1 MPENYTARWYKAESP
16 ANIPPAPSAMNE
28 KDISKLYMWHVWRD
42 EQYWKWKDMILL
54 HWKGTQVEHN
64 SFVLCSRLWRHESW
78 PNKKAL
84 ENAMSR
90 VSHLQGSSPS
100 HLDEHQCHPPSSTI
114 SRLDLQAAMQAL
126 WNTCWRSRW
135 VCTLSKAHRAKER
148 LKKSK
153 VAVRQVSQSAGS
165 QVVCGL
171 LGAGFLGV
179 SLCRLLPRLGRCN
192 METVLRRAKPS
203 SQHHPSNRQS
213 RESHITRIKNQWSCA
228 RD

>member
-90 VSHLQGSSPS
+90 VSHLQGSSARI
-100 HLDEHQCHPPSSTI
+100 TT
-114 SRLDLQAAMQAL
+114 AAIGRRQIA
-126 WNTCWRSRW
+126 CRWRSRN
-135 VCTLSKAHRAKER
+135 
-148 LKKSK
+148 
-153 VAVRQVSQSAGS
+153 VAPSLRGS
-165 QVVCGL
+165 GVL
-171 LGAGFLGV
+171 FL
-179 SLCRLLPRLGRCN
+179 
-192 METVLRRAKPS
+192 
-203 SQHHPSNRQS
+203 
-213 RESHITRIKNQWSCA
+213 RIKGLRFQCLYLPLLLLRLA
-228 RD
+228 